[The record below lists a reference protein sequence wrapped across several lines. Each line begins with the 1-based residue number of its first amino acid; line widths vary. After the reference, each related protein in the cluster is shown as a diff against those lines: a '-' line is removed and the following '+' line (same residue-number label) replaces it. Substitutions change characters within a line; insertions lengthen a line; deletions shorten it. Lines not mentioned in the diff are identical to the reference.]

1 MISTY
6 QIYIASVHGYGASIL
21 PLYQQKL
28 KIQKKEERKIEETTA
43 ISKSTND
50 LKQSQLE
57 HKVNFLI

>member
-28 KIQKKEERKIEETTA
+28 KIQKKEERRIEELTKTPQGKCGTLLDILA
-43 ISKSTND
+43 
-50 LKQSQLE
+50 
-57 HKVNFLI
+57 